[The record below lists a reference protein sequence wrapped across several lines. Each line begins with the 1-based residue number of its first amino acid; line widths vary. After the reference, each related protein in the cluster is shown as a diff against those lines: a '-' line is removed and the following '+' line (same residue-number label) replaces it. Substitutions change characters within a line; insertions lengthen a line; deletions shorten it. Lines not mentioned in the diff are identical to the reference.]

1 LMGPID
7 LRFYY
12 FHSFVLISNNGF
24 ELTRFAR
31 SSSHIRYGERIM
43 IPSKINL
50 AEKFSMLPDEDYSL
64 RIVAKMNEY
73 EFKIVKFKGEFVWHS
88 HTDTDETFIIL
99 KGKML
104 MNFRDKI
111 IELNAGEMIVIPKG
125 VEHKPTSEKGYEALL
140 IEPEGVPNTGDVES
154 EMAIK
159 KVEWI

>member
-1 LMGPID
+1 
-7 LRFYY
+7 
-12 FHSFVLISNNGF
+12 
-24 ELTRFAR
+24 
-31 SSSHIRYGERIM
+31 M

-64 RIVAKMNEY
+64 RIIAKMNEY